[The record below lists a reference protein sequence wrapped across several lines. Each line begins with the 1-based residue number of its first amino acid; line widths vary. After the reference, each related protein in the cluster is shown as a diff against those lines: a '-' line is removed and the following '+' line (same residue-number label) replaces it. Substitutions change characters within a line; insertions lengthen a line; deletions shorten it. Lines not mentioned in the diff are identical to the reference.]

1 VLTQEQITFIAQK
14 LPSPHATT
22 GRPAYT
28 NQELLPG
35 ILRVLRSG
43 CRWRDLNLPGYPDGS
58 THWRRLRLWRKGL
71 HFRRLWHRIL
81 KLLDEQNP
89 AEKANRL
96 KRFSID
102 GTLLPSFEFKEK
114 TGYSG
119 KHKRVGVKASF
130 VVDATGLPL
139 SAVIASGNAHD
150 VSLAEETVSRIR
162 GYDYFHATMLADK
175 GYDSKKFRRFT
186 FHQGIKPNIP
196 KRSYTQEGNHPYKFH
211 LYRYDAEEAKHRFI
225 IERTNAWFKSFRRLR
240 NRFDYHIASF
250 EAFVYL
256 AIIIICVR
264 RLIL

>member
-1 VLTQEQITFIAQK
+1 
-14 LPSPHATT
+14 
-22 GRPAYT
+22 
-28 NQELLPG
+28 
-35 ILRVLRSG
+35 
-43 CRWRDLNLPGYPDGS
+43 
-58 THWRRLRLWRKGL
+58 
-71 HFRRLWHRIL
+71 
-81 KLLDEQNP
+81 LDEQSP
-89 AEKANRL
+89 EDKAMRL

-119 KHKRVGVKASF
+119 KHRRVGVKASF

-150 VSLAEETVSRIR
+150 LSLAEETVSRLR
-162 GYDYFHATMLADK
+162 GYDYFRSSLLADK

-186 FHQGIKPNIP
+186 FNQGIKPNIP
-196 KRSYTQEGNHPYKFH
+196 KRSYTQERNHPYKFH
-211 LYRYDAEEAKHRFI
+211 LYRYEREEGKHRFI

-250 EAFVYL
+250 EAFLYL

-264 RLIL
+264 RLVL